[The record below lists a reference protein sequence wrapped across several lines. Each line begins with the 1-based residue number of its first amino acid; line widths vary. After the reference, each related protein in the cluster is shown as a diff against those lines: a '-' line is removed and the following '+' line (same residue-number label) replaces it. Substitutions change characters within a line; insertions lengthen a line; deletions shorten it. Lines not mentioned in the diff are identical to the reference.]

1 MNPAAPAR
9 TLHAELR
16 ELTLVA
22 GGAIPGALLR
32 WQLEGAGSAW
42 IGGLKGLIEGD
53 FVANLLGCLLLGLLL
68 GQPRGGTRLVLWGA
82 IGLCGSL
89 TTFSSWMLELV
100 RALELGN
107 AGGSLKV
114 LLTSLLGGLALMALG
129 QWIGRQLARQT
140 IN

>member
-1 MNPAAPAR
+1 MSGSTSQPALR
-9 TLHAELR
+9 DELR

-42 IGGLKGLIEGD
+42 AGGLKGLIAGD
-53 FVANLLGCLLLGLLL
+53 LVANLLGCLLLGLLL
-68 GQPRGGTRLVLWGA
+68 GRPRPAARLMLWGG

-100 RALELGN
+100 RALDRGD
-107 AGGSLKV
+107 AGASLKV
-114 LLTSLLGGLALMALG
+114 LLISLVGGLVLMALG
-129 QWIGRQLARQT
+129 QWLGRQLARQR
-140 IN
+140 IS